1 MIQKYSEINFSVL
14 PCNVY
19 FRLIYRRLYR
29 HLIDSGSNEYIDF
42 DEVDKSFLARCYRH
56 FEIQKHM
63 KMFTIN
69 IGKKEYE
76 KAPAQKAMLLFLTY
90 FPDFYIYIRNMNA
103 NAVISIQNAEKI
115 LDTTVS
121 IDSFIEIKRVIDHQN
136 RKRWTREKNLQER
149 QGGVSILGTIS
160 ETLLNTSMEKIIDS
174 KNFFQTT
181 MSEIQS
187 YGDFVLMCLP
197 NNLWLS
203 VKSNFARERLLASG
217 FSTDIIG
224 VGFFT
229 EYKEFTSQAKIR
241 NFLKVGFL
249 AMYVPDV
256 SITEEQMRNNTSTY
270 EEVLNY
276 YLQNEI
282 DLPRNI
288 NGSLFI
294 RKLSNIKDDLNALL
308 QIEDISKRTTVYF

>member
-1 MIQKYSEINFSVL
+1 MLPKYSDINFSVL
-14 PCNVY
+14 PCSMY
-19 FRLIYRRLYR
+19 FMLIYREL
-29 HLIDSGSNEYIDF
+29 HSFISSSTQTPCINF
-42 DEVDKSFLARCYRH
+42 DTINQKLLTRCYKR
-56 FEIQKHM
+56 FKIQENM
-63 KMFTIN
+63 KLFMIN
-69 IGKKEYE
+69 ISKKEYK
-76 KAPAQKAMLLFLTY
+76 KAPEQKAMLLFLTY
-90 FPDFYIYIRNMNA
+90 FPDFYIYLKNINA
-103 NAVISIQNAEKI
+103 NAAISIQNAEKI
-115 LDTTVS
+115 LSANVS
-121 IDSFIEIKRVIDHQN
+121 IDNFIEMKRIIDEQN
-136 RKRWTREKNLQER
+136 AKRWTREKTLQER

-174 KNFFQTT
+174 KNFFRTT

-229 EYKEFTSQAKIR
+229 DYTEFTSQAKIR

-249 AMYVPDV
+249 AMYIPDV
-256 SITEEQMRNNTSTY
+256 SITDEQIKNNTSTY

-276 YLQNEI
+276 YTQNNK
-282 DLPRNI
+282 DFPKNI
-288 NGSLFI
+288 NGTLFI
-294 RKLSNIKDDLNALL
+294 RKLSSIKDELNSLL
-308 QIEDISKRTTVYF
+308 AIKDISKRTTVYF